1 MKYPLFS
8 LLALI
13 ILIGALPFKTQAN
26 PFSKEKISLIEA
38 IEKISQDYEVYFTF
52 DMTLADKV
60 EVQYERAS
68 FSSAA
73 EAITYIL
80 KGTGLKYKFYEKCF
94 VILYRED
101 AKGLESLKQMSKH
114 LDGLISEGENKLG
127 LATEN
132 KVSAISKLSGRWVAG
147 ANNAAAVLVEG
158 TVVDHEG
165 KPLAGVTVL
174 IKGKNTG
181 TSTDG
186 NGAFRI
192 DAVKG
197 DVLQFSFIGY
207 SNKEVTVENSGT
219 LSVQL
224 EQESSRMDA
233 VVVTALGIKR
243 ESKALGYSVT
253 KVDGA
258 DLTTVRQPSF
268 GEALRGKVAGVN
280 VTTMNTGLGGSTR
293 MTIRG
298 NTSISG
304 DNQPLYVVNGIPI
317 NNSGF
322 NRDGDAEPDW
332 GDNISSIN
340 PDDIEEVSVL
350 KGAVAAALYGS
361 RAKNGAVIITTKS
374 GKGKRGIGVTVNSNT
389 TVQVPHFMWELQKE
403 YGQGYGNVRPQD
415 QSFAA
420 GHGQNHWGER
430 YDGAPTI
437 QFDGVKRPYSYVKD
451 QVLKDFYSN
460 GLTTT
465 NNVSFSASDKNG
477 SFRLGLTNTK
487 GKGIVP
493 DESLKRDNISLGASQ
508 KIVDNLTIDANVDFI
523 KEDVTGRPVTNGG
536 RGGAVSTILWV
547 NSNMPTSSLAPGY
560 LENGSEKTLG
570 TDQNATNPY
579 YVINKISNTS
589 AKNRFIGSTRIKWD
603 ILDWLF
609 VQGKVGQD
617 HFSYKMDNVIPE
629 GTGFAKPGRI
639 TQSNTSFTERNWE
652 LVVGVN
658 KDLGNDFTLNA
669 IAGGNIMT
677 QHYDY
682 NNVVGDGVV
691 IPGLEVINNTST
703 KTVSISES
711 NKRINS
717 LFATAELGYKGFL
730 YLNATGRNDWFS
742 TLNPDNNSYLYPSVS
757 GSFVFSELFHMP
769 KFIDFGKFRV
779 GYASVGGDTDP
790 YQLDLTYELLGFN
803 YNGYPLGNISQSTVP
818 NSQLRPLS
826 VGEFE
831 VGFDVR
837 FFKNRLGIDMAFY
850 DKLTKNDITQE
861 TLTATSGYTGASVN
875 VGKLRNRG
883 AELLIYGTPVQTSA
897 FSWDISLNGSY
908 NKSKVLKISDQ
919 TSELNLGSKGKASVR
934 LIEGEEYAQIVGPAI
949 ERNAQ
954 GQDIINNDGLNIVNR
969 GNVVSFGSGIHKWIM
984 GITNTFNYKS
994 FALSFLVDGKFG
1006 GKLYSVSS
1014 YDLDHRGMTVK
1025 SLLGRADGAIL
1036 PGVKQSD
1043 GKQNDIM
1050 VTPSMA
1056 GNRLIVINR
1065 REALND
1071 YLYDASFIKLRSI
1084 ALTYNFSKG
1093 VLNSVHFIKG
1103 ASISLI
1109 GNNLALLMTHAK
1121 QIDPDGNWSTGNAQ
1135 GIEASNLPPIKSYG
1149 VDIKLK
1155 F

>member
-1 MKYPLFS
+1 MRLKYPLFS

-26 PFSKEKISLIEA
+26 PFSKEKISLFEV
-38 IEKISQDYEVYFTF
+38 IEKISQDYEVYSTF
-52 DMTLADKV
+52 DMTLVAKV
-60 EVQYERAS
+60 EEQYERAS
-68 FSSAA
+68 FSSPA
-73 EAITYIL
+73 
-80 KGTGLKYKFYEKCF
+80 G
-94 VILYRED
+94 
-101 AKGLESLKQMSKH
+101 
-114 LDGLISEGENKLG
+114 DGLITEGENKLG

-165 KPLAGVTVL
+165 KPLAGVTVV

-181 TSTDG
+181 TSTDES
-186 NGAFRI
+186 GAFKI

-207 SNKEVTVENSGT
+207 SNKEVTVGNSGT

-224 EQESSRMDA
+224 EQEGSRMDE

-258 DLTTVRQPSF
+258 DLTTVRESSF

-280 VTTMNTGLGGSTR
+280 VTTMNSGLGGSTR

-304 DNQPLYVVNGIPI
+304 DNQPLYVINGVPI

-322 NRDGDAEPDW
+322 NRNGDAEPDW

-374 GKGKRGIGVTVNSNT
+374 GKGQRGIGVTVNSNT

-403 YGQGYGNVRPQD
+403 YGQGYGNVRPQN

-451 QVLKDFYSN
+451 QVLKDFYRN
-460 GLTTT
+460 GLTST
-465 NNVSFSASDKNG
+465 NNVSFSVSGKNG
-477 SFRLGLTNTK
+477 SFRLGLTDTK

-493 DESLKRDNISLGASQ
+493 DESLKRDNISLGVSQ
-508 KIVDNLTIDANVDFI
+508 KIVDNLTIDANIDFI
-523 KEDVTGRPVTNGG
+523 KEDATGRPVTNGG

-547 NSNMPTSSLAPGY
+547 NSNMPTSALAPGY
-560 LENGSEKTLG
+560 LEDGKEKTLG

-617 HFSYKMDNVIPE
+617 HFSYKMDNKIPE

-639 TQSNTSFTERNWE
+639 SQLNTSFTERNWE

-658 KDLGNDFTLNA
+658 KDLGKDFTLNV

-682 NNVVGDGVV
+682 NNVVGEGVV
-691 IPGLEVINNTST
+691 IPGLAVINNTST

-742 TLNPDNNSYLYPSVS
+742 TLNPNNNSYLYPSVS

-769 KFIDFGKFRV
+769 EFIDFGKFRV

-803 YNGYPLGNISQSTVP
+803 YNGYPLGNISQPTVP
-818 NSQLRPLS
+818 NRLLRPLS
-826 VGEFE
+826 VSEFE

-861 TLTATSGYTGASVN
+861 TLTATSGYNGASVN

-908 NKSKVLKISDQ
+908 NKSKVLKISNQ
-919 TSELNLGSKGKASVR
+919 ASELNLGSRGKASVR

-949 ERNAQ
+949 ERNEQ
-954 GQDIINNDGLNIVNR
+954 GQDIISNDGLNIVNR
-969 GNVVSFGSGIHKWIM
+969 GNVVSFGSGIHKWNM
-984 GITNTFNYKS
+984 GITNTINYKS

-1006 GKLYSVSS
+1006 AKLYSVSS
-1014 YDLDHRGMTVK
+1014 YELDHRGMTVK

-1043 GKQNDIM
+1043 GKPNDIM

-1071 YLYDASFIKLRSI
+1071 YLYNASFIKLRSI

-1093 VLNSVHFIKG
+1093 VLNSVRFIKG
-1103 ASISLI
+1103 ASISLV